1 MNIPIVG
8 TIDER
13 FLMHRLRSTSTA
25 GIITAVTA
33 ILLFLYRYFIDKIWS
48 WDLAALA
55 LLNVA
60 VKMSLMAWYRFKD

>member
-25 GIITAVTA
+25 GILTAITALV
-33 ILLFLYRYFIDKIWS
+33 LFAYRFYIDKIWS
-48 WDLAALA
+48 WDLAAIVLV
-55 LLNVA
+55 NVV
-60 VKMSLMAWYRFKD
+60 VKITLMTWYRFKD